1 MKNEKM
7 IIIYGSYGNKYVH
20 VFRNVC
26 DAGILLNNYKDKG
39 LQLSWTTENFP
50 KRRDLFYNLKPDEG
64 FDIWDYDE
72 VTYNRIQKEIEER
85 R

>member
-7 IIIYGSYGNKYVH
+7 IIIFGRYGNEYKK
-20 VFRNVC
+20 VFRYVQ

-64 FDIWDYDE
+64 FQIWGYDE
-72 VTYNRIQKEIEER
+72 ATYNRILKEINNG
-85 R
+85 